1 MATVARVMKRKK
13 KRMFVQ
19 GGKMEGKKVI
29 NMSYYLHGSFIL
41 LDYQLLVTDFQFVS
55 TKQIGMTNSISMGLT
70 TENSMF
76 FSTVQKSVILWK
88 ILNL

>member
-1 MATVARVMKRKK
+1 MATVARVMKRRK

-29 NMSYYLHGSFIL
+29 YMSYYLHGSFIL

-76 FSTVQKSVILWK
+76 FSTVQK
-88 ILNL
+88 